1 MMDWDNNVVGIMRRL
16 MMRKRR
22 WWTEEAIDIVDGKPR
37 KVFAENG
44 KSFLVSVFQ
53 RRRVKMEGEFSYR

>member
-1 MMDWDNNVVGIMRRL
+1 MVGIMRRL
-16 MMRKRR
+16 MMRRR
-22 WWTEEAIDIVDGKPR
+22 WWTEEAIDFVDGKPR

-53 RRRVKMEGEFSYR
+53 R